1 MVPVTPQGQAVSSLF
16 NLALWLSLG
25 VFLLVAGVLAYVV
38 LRFRARVEADDEPA
52 QVEGNRR
59 VEVIWTVTPLV
70 LIAVLFALAV
80 RTLDTL
86 GAASPS
92 PLRIRVVGH
101 QWWWEYE
108 YPDLGVRSAN
118 ELRVPTGTP
127 LQLEITSADVIHSY
141 DVRAF
146 GWKSD
151 AIPGKVNLIRLEV
164 AKAGRYDGD
173 CTEYCG
179 AQHAWMRVDMLAEPR
194 EQFDGWVL
202 GQLAPAAEPSDAAA
216 RRGKAV
222 FLGSTC
228 VNCHT
233 VRGVG
238 PQPRVGPELT
248 HLGSRPTIGAGIRPN
263 TRADLRD
270 WLRDVQAVKPG
281 ALMPSYAD
289 LAETDLDALAAYLES
304 LK

>member
-1 MVPVTPQGQAVSSLF
+1 VVSVTPQGQAISDLF
-16 NLALWLSLG
+16 ALALWLSAG
-25 VFLLVAGVLAYVV
+25 VFLIVVGVLAYVV
-38 LRFRARVEADDEPA
+38 LRFRAADDRVDEPP

-59 VEVIWTVTPLV
+59 LEVIWTVAPLLV
-70 LIAVLFALAV
+70 LALLFALAM
-80 RTLDTL
+80 RALGTLS
-86 GAASPS
+86 AAAEA
-92 PLRIRVVGH
+92 PLRVRVIGH

-108 YPDLGVRSAN
+108 YPDLGLRTAN
-118 ELRVPTGTP
+118 ELRVPVGTP

-141 DVRAF
+141 DVSAF

-151 AIPGKVNLIRLEV
+151 AVPGKVNLMRLEV
-164 AKAGRYDGD
+164 ARAGRYDGA
-173 CTEYCG
+173 CMEFCG
-179 AQHAWMRVDMLAEPR
+179 AQHAWMRIDVLAEPR
-194 EQFDGWVL
+194 EQFDAWARA
-202 GQLAPAAEPSDAAA
+202 QLAPAAEPAEPAA
-216 RRGKAV
+216 RRGRAI

-238 PQPRVGPELT
+238 PEPRVGPDLT
-248 HLGSRPTIGAGIRPN
+248 HLASRPTLGAGVLPN
-263 TRADLRD
+263 TRADLRR

-289 LAETDLDALAAYLES
+289 LADPDLDALAAYLES